1 MQKQLLS
8 LAEHQQILYDML
20 YMLDDFCTKYQIRY
34 FLVGGSLLGAVR
46 HQGIIPWDDDIDVGM
61 ERSEYERFIV
71 LFQQNMPQGY
81 CLLIIDNTPGYTLP
95 FAKVGRLGTM
105 QHEVSKNIPA
115 SGIPVNIDILPQDGC
130 PGETEADAIAY
141 FNHSR
146 NLIQGVIWWRYNESL
161 SLKPS
166 HWRNSFRVL
175 RYRLRYPSLA
185 SVRKVYNSARQYAV
199 RDCKYYACIVNGIY
213 GQGEVQLS
221 ESITGDLPHFTFG
234 VREIPVPIHWQ
245 EYLTSLYGNYMTP
258 QPPVQ
263 RKRHADDGHSYRI
276 VEDYPSGS

>member
-1 MQKQLLS
+1 MQKLPLT
-8 LAEHQQILYDML
+8 LTEHQQILYDIL

-81 CLLIIDNTPGYTLP
+81 CLLSINNTPGYTLP

-105 QHEVSKNIPA
+105 QYEVSKNIPA

-146 NLIQGVIWWRYNESL
+146 NLIQGVIWWRYNEPL
-161 SLKPS
+161 SLKPG

-185 SVRKVYNSARQYAV
+185 SVRKVYNSAKQYAA

-213 GQGEVQLS
+213 GQGEVEPTS
-221 ESITGDLPHFTFG
+221 SITGKLPRMAFG
-234 VREIPVPIHWQ
+234 NRKLPVPALWHD
-245 EYLTSLYGNYMTP
+245 YLTGLYGDYMTP
-258 QPPVQ
+258 FPPKKQ
-263 RKRHADDGHSYRI
+263 KRHVEDGCSYRI
-276 VEDYPSGS
+276 IKDK